1 MRNNRENVETQKYKN
16 TEEET
21 MDWIQILAGP
31 VIGAVIGYFT
41 NYIAVKMMFRPLKPI
56 KFKNYTLPFTPGII
70 PKGKDRLA
78 KALGEA
84 VGENLLTEQD
94 MEEALLSEE
103 MKEMI
108 EEAVANEIKQDQN
121 TMAEYMNRWMPENK
135 TKEWNELLT
144 DKISKKIVIGLQKVH
159 IGDLIA
165 EEGSR
170 IIKEKAA
177 GTFFSMMLSDNLIQ
191 SIVKTVGTEAEK
203 YIEEHGE
210 EKIKPM
216 IGSEIEQIENKRAEE
231 LIKDLGTN
239 ADQVSRAAVK
249 LYEEIV
255 KRKGKEMISKIHI
268 SEIVE
273 SKVKAM
279 DVLELEKLLLSIMKK
294 ELNAVVN
301 LGAVIGFVIGCVNLL
316 F

>member
-1 MRNNRENVETQKYKN
+1 
-16 TEEET
+16 

-78 KALGEA
+78 RALGEA

-108 EEAVANEIKQDQN
+108 EKTVANEIRQDQK
-121 TMAEYMNRWMPENK
+121 TVMEHMNHWMTEEK
-135 TKEWNELLT
+135 TKKWNELLT
-144 DKISKKIVIGLQKVH
+144 DKITQKIVIGLQKVH

-165 EEGSR
+165 EEGGR

-177 GTFFSMMLSDNLIQ
+177 GTFFSMMLNDNLIQ
-191 SIVKTVGTEAEK
+191 SIVKPVGTEAEK

-210 EKIKPM
+210 EKIKPV
-216 IGSEIEQIENKRAEE
+216 IGSEIEEIENKRAEE
-231 LIKDLGTN
+231 LMEDLGTG
-239 ADQVSRAAVK
+239 ADQAGKAAAK
-249 LYEEIV
+249 LYEEV
-255 KRKGKEMISKIHI
+255 VRKKGKELIGKIHV

-273 SKVKAM
+273 SKVKEM